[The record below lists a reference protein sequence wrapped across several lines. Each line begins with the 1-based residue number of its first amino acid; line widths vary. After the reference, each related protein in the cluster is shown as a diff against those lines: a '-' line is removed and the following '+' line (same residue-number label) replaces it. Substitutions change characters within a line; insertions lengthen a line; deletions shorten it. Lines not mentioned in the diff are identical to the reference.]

1 MATEKGTSSRT
12 STQKSSGTRSDGDAQ
27 KPSPRSS
34 APRAEA
40 SKKLSGSQVA
50 ASATRQLLEL
60 AGREAESVTGLRKTE
75 DGWQV
80 HVEVVEVRRI
90 PDTTDILALYEI
102 DADSGGQM
110 EGYRRVRR
118 YVRGVPGED

>member
-1 MATEKGTSSRT
+1 VATEKGTSSRT
-12 STQKSSGTRSDGDAQ
+12 STQKTSRTRSDGAAA

-34 APRAEA
+34 APRAEG

-80 HVEVVEVRRI
+80 QVEVVEVRRI

-102 DADSGGQM
+102 DADSSGQM